1 MLSPFVQQL
10 KVHMQSSSKTV
21 VKMPMYVTMLIL
33 DSYGLGFHTLV
44 VYDHFYV
51 DPTQHTVK
59 AD

>member
-1 MLSPFVQQL
+1 
-10 KVHMQSSSKTV
+10 
-21 VKMPMYVTMLIL
+21 MYVPMMIL